1 MDFMEGKSN
10 RRSTECSW
18 DSTAGFVCPAGQQ
31 RLQVDLLDLLLQDL
45 PGLELHHRALGDYN
59 VNAGIVRVAANAS
72 LSNLHLERSCEVRV
86 ALLPA
91 TAPQFVLH
99 TLE

>member
-72 LSNLHLERSCEVRV
+72 LSNLHLEDAEVRV
-86 ALLPA
+86 AVPPCNSPPIRV
-91 TAPQFVLH
+91 TYS
-99 TLE
+99 